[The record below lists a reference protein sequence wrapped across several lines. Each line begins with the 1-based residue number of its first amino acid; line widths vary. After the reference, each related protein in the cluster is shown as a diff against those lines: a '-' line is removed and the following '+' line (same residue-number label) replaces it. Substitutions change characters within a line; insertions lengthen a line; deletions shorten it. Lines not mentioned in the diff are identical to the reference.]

1 MQKKTDLLTGHA
13 ENHDKVKD
21 RKVEELIKHKEEI
34 LKRKLDHETNIEK
47 INGHIEQEDEEKRK
61 RDKEE
66 DERQEK
72 LAKERQT
79 KIEMEDAARYIQ
91 RKWEWYQVEGRLL
104 AKKRKKGRK
113 GKKKKKK

>member
-1 MQKKTDLLTGHA
+1 MQKKTDMLMGHA
-13 ENHDKVKD
+13 ENHDKIKD
-21 RKVEELIKHKEEI
+21 KKVDELIKQKEDI
-34 LKRKLDHETNIEK
+34 LKKKLDHETNIEK
-47 INGHIEQEDEEKRK
+47 INGYIEQEDDEKRK

-91 RKWEWYQVEGRLL
+91 RKWEWYQEVGKFM
-104 AKKRKKGRK
+104 KKKKKGRK
-113 GKKKKKK
+113 GGKKKKK